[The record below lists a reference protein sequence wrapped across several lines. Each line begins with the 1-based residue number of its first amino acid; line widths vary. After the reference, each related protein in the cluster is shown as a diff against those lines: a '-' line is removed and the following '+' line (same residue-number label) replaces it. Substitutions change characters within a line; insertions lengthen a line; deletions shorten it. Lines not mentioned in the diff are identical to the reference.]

1 MAAVPPLEMSFEKD
15 SPDGLVGIFRS
26 AGMCGEGER
35 KIQYA
40 TMTPEPMRKSTSIAA
55 PRRENAVPDR
65 ETITAPF

>member
-1 MAAVPPLEMSFEKD
+1 MERGK
-15 SPDGLVGIFRS
+15 
-26 AGMCGEGER
+26 R

-40 TMTPEPMRKSTSIAA
+40 TMTPEPMRKSTSKAA